1 VEECFEIVEHDAA
14 RALRQLDAQVLT
26 CDYVF
31 LDPPYRLHEA
41 YEEALG
47 FLSQSRILKPTS
59 IVIAEH
65 DKRHDPGESF
75 AALRRYRTLLQ
86 GDSGLSF
93 YRLS

>member
-1 VEECFEIVEHDAA
+1 MMPGERFASWI
-14 RALRQLDAQVLT
+14 RKALS

-41 YEEALG
+41 YDEALG
-47 FLSQSRILKPTS
+47 FLGQSRILKASS

-75 AALRRYRTLLQ
+75 EPLSVIAPLRRATVYSAST
-86 GDSGLSF
+86 G
-93 YRLS
+93 